1 MKVILQQDMPNLGK
15 IGSIVKVRDGYG
27 RNFLIPRGIAVLAD
41 EKNTRVLNHQKL
53 LAQSL
58 AAKQKKAAMELA
70 DKIAANAVSFSLKA
84 GEDDRL
90 FGSVTAKDIVDALA
104 QKGIVV
110 ERKKLALENPIR
122 ELGTFQVAV
131 DLGSSVQGTVQVF
144 VSKQ

>member
-70 DKIAANAVSFSLKA
+70 EKIAANAVSFSLKA

-90 FGSVTAKDIVDALA
+90 FGSVTVKDIVDALA

-122 ELGTFQVAV
+122 ELGVFQVAV

>member
-122 ELGTFQVAV
+122 ELGVFQVAV